1 MKDFLTLE
9 NLSEKEILY
18 LVNLGLRIKKYPK
31 LYSNKLKNRTM
42 LLMFE
47 KPSLRTRISFEVA
60 MNQMGGNAIYYDL
73 LCSPLSK
80 GKETIGD
87 TAKVIARY
95 CSLLTARVYDHRELG
110 RLAHNSSIPVINA
123 LSNSTHP
130 CQAIGDL
137 ITIKEKFK
145 KLKGLT
151 LAYYGDGDG
160 NVTHSLMH
168 ACSKIG
174 INIHIFCPKKFMPK
188 EKFIKESKRFAKKH
202 NSKVVVE
209 NTPRKIKT
217 DIVYTD
223 TWMSYHIKSKE
234 KSKRIKT
241 FKKYQVNKNILGNA
255 LFMHCLPAQRDYE
268 VSSEVIDSK
277 KSIVFDQAENRL
289 HSAKAI
295 ILWCLK

>member
-1 MKDFLTLE
+1 
-9 NLSEKEILY
+9 
-18 LVNLGLRIKKYPK
+18 
-31 LYSNKLKNRTM
+31 
-42 LLMFE
+42 
-47 KPSLRTRISFEVA
+47 
-60 MNQMGGNAIYYDL
+60 
-73 LCSPLSK
+73 
-80 GKETIGD
+80 
-87 TAKVIARY
+87 
-95 CSLLTARVYDHRELG
+95 
-110 RLAHNSSIPVINA
+110 
-123 LSNSTHP
+123 
-130 CQAIGDL
+130 
-137 ITIKEKFK
+137 
-145 KLKGLT
+145 
-151 LAYYGDGDG
+151 
-160 NVTHSLMH
+160 
-168 ACSKIG
+168 
-174 INIHIFCPKKFMPK
+174 MPK